1 MKKVDS
7 TMLELNLRVN
17 TIVYRYPAVAV
28 AVAVATGATIA
39 FGSAVT
45 SALLT
50 YSKVLQYVDRVLDKV
65 ILHPPILI
73 FLVVWMYYFGKF
85 SFLLI

>member
-17 TIVYRYPAVAV
+17 TIVYRYPAV

-50 YSKVLQYVDRVLDKV
+50 YSKVLQYVDRGLDKV